1 MFTETSLRMIRDFS
15 ANDPVLSLYLNTE
28 PSQGNADTH
37 RLRLRSMLKD
47 IPLKQDVEAIEMF
60 FNYKYEWTGRG
71 VAVFS
76 CAPAGFL
83 QALPLAVPIKDY
95 LQIGSR
101 SAVEPLEQ
109 LLEEYSNL
117 GVILV
122 DKQGARLFHFHL
134 GELIEQE
141 GFLGDQV
148 KQVKD
153 GSSTSSHG
161 LRGGSL
167 DGSRNMRETIDRN
180 LREMAEESAHFF
192 QAKKIRRIMIG
203 GTDENISRFRNFLPK
218 SLQSLVVGSF
228 AMSMTVSHADVLQK
242 VLHVVQSR

>member
-1 MFTETSLRMIRDFS
+1 MFTETNLRTIKDFS

-28 PSQGNADTH
+28 PNHGNADTH
-37 RLRLRSMLKD
+37 RLRLRSLLKD
-47 IPLKQDVEAIEMF
+47 VPLKQDVEAIEKY
-60 FNYKYEWTGRG
+60 FNYTYDWSGRG

-83 QALPLAVPIKDY
+83 QALPLAVPIKDF

-101 SAVEPLEQ
+101 TAVEPLEQ

-141 GFLGDQV
+141 GFVGDLV

-153 GSSTSSHG
+153 GGVNILTRLAG
-161 LRGGSL
+161 RVTG
-167 DGSRNMRETIDRN
+167 RREKRPRDDR
-180 LREMAEESAHFF
+180 
-192 QAKKIRRIMIG
+192 
-203 GTDENISRFRNFLPK
+203 P
-218 SLQSLVVGSF
+218 
-228 AMSMTVSHADVLQK
+228 
-242 VLHVVQSR
+242 